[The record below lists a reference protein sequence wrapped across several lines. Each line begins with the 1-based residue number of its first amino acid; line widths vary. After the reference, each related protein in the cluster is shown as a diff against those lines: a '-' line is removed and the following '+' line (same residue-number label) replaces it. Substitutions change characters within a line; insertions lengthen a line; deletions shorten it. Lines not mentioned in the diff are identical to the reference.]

1 MARDET
7 SSTDVDRALDGLAG
21 QQGPAPADGPGV
33 RTRFAPAPSGDL
45 HVGNARTAL
54 FSWALARHH
63 GGTFVLRVED
73 TDASR
78 ATEEGFRGALDVMRW
93 LGLDADEGP
102 DVGGPHT
109 PYRQS
114 ERRALHDAAVERLVA
129 SGAAYRSYETSEEL
143 EEMRARRR
151 ADGRAP
157 GYDAAYSPVDDAE
170 RARREAG
177 GAPSVVRLAL
187 PDEGVEV
194 VDDLVRGRVEFD
206 WAHQTDPALTRA
218 GGAPLYLLAAAV
230 DDAVM
235 GVTHVVRGEDLLSAT
250 PRQRVVMRA
259 LGVPEARLPRTA
271 HLPLIVG
278 DDGRPLSKRHGETS
292 VTAYRASGYL
302 PEALVNYLALLG
314 FSLGD
319 DREVFDVDELV
330 TAFDV
335 TRVSRNPARFDV
347 KKLDAVAG
355 EHVRRLHPEALE
367 ERLLPLLQHA
377 GLVDVPPSPEQAS
390 TVRALAPLVQTR
402 VVRLPDAVEL
412 CRPVLVDEADFV
424 RDPEDVSAQLVAD
437 VVPTLGAA
445 AEALERLEP
454 FDATSVEAALRDAL
468 VDGLGLKPRVAF
480 RPLYVAVT
488 GRRVG
493 APLFDVVA
501 LLGRERAVARLRDA
515 VTVTRDAGTR
525 DG

>member
-1 MARDET
+1 MST
-7 SSTDVDRALDGLAG
+7 SAATAADVERVLDGLAE
-21 QQGPAPADGPGV
+21 QQGSAPAAGPEV

-93 LGLDADEGP
+93 LGLDPDEGP
-102 DVGGPHT
+102 EVGGPHA

-129 SGAAYRSYETSEEL
+129 SGAAYRSYETAEEL

-151 ADGRAP
+151 ADGRTP
-157 GYDAAYSPVDDAE
+157 GYDAAYSPLDDAE
-170 RARREAG
+170 RARREQA

-187 PDEGVEV
+187 PREGVEV

-235 GVTHVVRGEDLLSAT
+235 RLTHVVRGEDLLSAT
-250 PRQRVVMRA
+250 PRQRVLMRA
-259 LGVPEARLPRTA
+259 LGVPEQRLPHVA

-278 DDGRPLSKRHGETS
+278 DDGRPLSKRHAETS
-292 VTAYRASGYL
+292 VSAWREAGYL

-319 DREVFDVDELV
+319 DQEVFDVDELV
-330 TAFDV
+330 AAFDV

-355 EHVRRLHPEALE
+355 DHVRRLHPEELE
-367 ERLLPLLQHA
+367 RRLLPLLAAA
-377 GLVDVPPSPEQAS
+377 GLVAEPPTPEQAS
-390 TVRALAPLVQTR
+390 TVRALTPLVQTR

-424 RDPEDVSAQLVAD
+424 RDPDDAAAQLTAD
-437 VVPTLGAA
+437 AVPTLAA
-445 AEALERLEP
+445 AADALEGLEP
-454 FDATSVEAALRDAL
+454 FDPAGVEAALRAAL

-501 LLGRERAVARLRDA
+501 LLGRERAVGRLRDA
-515 VTVTRDAGTR
+515 AGVAGATS
-525 DG
+525 G